1 MRRRI
6 HFAVSIPVFA
16 ILYSYTAVTVFMV
29 LIFTPIRFKSGVH
42 ALIFVWANAVFL
54 FMGKR
59 VHIKGRQHMLKHKK
73 YILIANHTSI
83 FDIMAIMSFNP
94 RISWFGQEKLLKIP
108 LFGTMLKSI
117 DYIPMRMAN
126 VRNTKHMME
135 QLIEKSSDK
144 TVAIFPEG
152 TRTKNGKLNPF
163 YRGFI
168 YLLRATETDILPV
181 TLNGFFTLKPKT
193 RFQINFRSRLEII
206 IHEPISSQSLLP
218 LEDKMIIE
226 KVKTVIESSL
236 TET

>member
-6 HFAVSIPVFA
+6 HFAVSIPIFV
-16 ILYSYTAVTVFMV
+16 ILYSYTAVTVFFI
-29 LIFTPIRFKSGVH
+29 LIFAPIRFKSGQH

-73 YILIANHTSI
+73 YILIANHTSL
-83 FDIMAIMSFNP
+83 FDIVAISAFNP
-94 RISWFGQEKLLKIP
+94 RISWFGQEKLLKVP
-108 LFGTMLKSI
+108 LFGTMLKSM

-126 VRNTKHMME
+126 IRNTKHMME
-135 QLIEKSSDK
+135 QLVEKSRDK

-152 TRTKNGKLNPF
+152 TRTKDGKLNPF

-181 TLNGFFTLKPKT
+181 TLNGFFSLKPKH
-193 RFQINFRSRLEII
+193 RFYINFRSRLEVI
-206 IHEPISSQSLLP
+206 IHEPISSQTLLP
-218 LEDKMIIE
+218 LEDKMIID
-226 KVKTVIESSL
+226 KVRTVIESSL